1 MWWRKQRN
9 QNLVEKWFP
18 IFNEKNTP
26 DRLSL
31 SRSVMEQADMYE
43 VYIRDGENVRGYQ
56 FQGMEG
62 NELIVKRY
70 DAEYD
75 GYHESVRLPIGD
87 ISPDNVNGL
96 HFYRGYRIGFDG
108 LADLE
113 SRGRR
118 KLLDGI
124 NSDQIKDKSQQDIYN
139 SQLPR
144 IKDRMRVL
152 DIAIDLYIQNGH
164 PFGTSRIGRQIF
176 SHRWEAHPQKEI
188 IEREL
193 QLALDSL
200 VAGGELSLIHPQG
213 YQPTGKAFTALAEYE
228 LQNRRHL
235 DNASLQKKLFWATVF
250 AAGAAAGSAIAA
262 FLPLFIHK

>member
-1 MWWRKQRN
+1 MG
-9 QNLVEKWFP
+9 KWFP

-26 DRLSL
+26 DRLSY

-43 VYIRDGENVRGYQ
+43 VYIRDNERKRGAL
-56 FQGMEG
+56 FEKMEG
-62 NELIVKRY
+62 DEIIVKKFNAKY
-70 DAEYD
+70 DSFRD
-75 GYHESVRLPIGD
+75 IVRLPMGD
-87 ISPDNVNGL
+87 VSPESVNGI
-96 HFYRGYRIGFDG
+96 HFYRGYRIDFDG
-108 LADLE
+108 LAQLE

-124 NSDQIKDKSQQDIYN
+124 NSDQIKDKSQQDRFN

-164 PFGTSRIGRQIF
+164 PFGTSRIGTQIF

-193 QLALDSL
+193 QLAIDSL

-213 YQPTGKAFTALAEYE
+213 YQPTGKAFTTLAEYE
-228 LQNRRHL
+228 LQNRRHR
-235 DNASLQKKLFWATVF
+235 DNTTQQCLMFIATLL
-250 AAGAAAGSAIAA
+250 AAIAA
-262 FLPLFIHK
+262 FGSAAAAIIQLFNSK